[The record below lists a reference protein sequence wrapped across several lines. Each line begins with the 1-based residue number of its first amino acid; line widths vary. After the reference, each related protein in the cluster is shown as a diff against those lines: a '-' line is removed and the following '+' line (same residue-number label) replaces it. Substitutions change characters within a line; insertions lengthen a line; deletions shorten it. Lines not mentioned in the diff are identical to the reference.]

1 MAPWEDI
8 YSTVKKKKKK
18 KNTLIQNNCFAKTV
32 ESA

>member
-18 KNTLIQNNCFAKTV
+18 KKTLIQNNCFAKTV